1 MVHLQGVAYSNTR
14 GLRVPHYKI
23 RVHSDTRIEHSAD
36 SGLRWVERT
45 NLDPLYAGDNKVDSR
60 RMAGSDGDSGGG
72 VRDFGAVYEYLNE
85 GANHVSLGSVCFNPF
100 KLRKI
105 LKKVEL

>member
-23 RVHSDTRIEHSAD
+23 RVHSDTRIEHSAS

-45 NLDPLYAGDNKVDSR
+45 DFDPLYAENNKVDSG
-60 RMAGSDGDSGGG
+60 RMAGSDGDSGG
-72 VRDFGAVYEYLNE
+72 R
-85 GANHVSLGSVCFNPF
+85 
-100 KLRKI
+100 RKGFRRRI
-105 LKKVEL
+105 